1 MVTFTCSNL
10 NPQYAEGVDCA
21 SILHASQAIQ
31 RNWTPEEKLK
41 RAALAN
47 KQTLKL
53 IELVFGS

>member
-1 MVTFTCSNL
+1 MVTFTCSNP
-10 NPQYAEGVDCA
+10 NPQHTERVDCA